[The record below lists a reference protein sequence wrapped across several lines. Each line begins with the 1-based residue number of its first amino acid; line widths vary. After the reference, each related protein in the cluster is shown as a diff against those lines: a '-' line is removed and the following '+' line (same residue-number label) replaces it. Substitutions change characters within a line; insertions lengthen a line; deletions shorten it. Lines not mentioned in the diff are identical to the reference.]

1 VEVSCWDEPFPIQAG
16 DRFLLCSDGL
26 HDLVTDE
33 KMLALARSGELSV
46 ATERLVRTANEN
58 GGYDNISAILLEA
71 VDAAALRSRPGPTR
85 EYQLP

>member
-1 VEVSCWDEPFPIQAG
+1 
-16 DRFLLCSDGL
+16 LN
-26 HDLVTDE
+26 
-33 KMLALARSGELSV
+33 V

-85 EYQLP
+85 EYRVP